1 MIPPMFIGFFIAAVI
16 RGSAFFRYLSLP
28 TVRLASAA
36 NLPTECS
43 TALTLFLVNSW
54 TALAVLSEMHKKTKT
69 INNNEL
75 IITVLVGS
83 IPKII
88 NSTIFYFAPVAISV
102 LGLYAGGLYLCLDI
116 SANLFVAL
124 IGIFFG
130 RLMLTGNASKPV
142 EDYKQDSEKIN
153 ITKIKNG
160 LKESLHSSVRIV
172 KILIPTVF
180 ITQLIANYL
189 LVKPIIQEYSS
200 VLGSIGFPS
209 SSLIVLF
216 ASLVSQSAAIV
227 SSGTLLNGGE
237 VSIKACLM
245 LLFIARILHL
255 GIGFLK
261 GDIPINVSYFGG
273 KIGLKVAVYQY
284 VLIAI
289 AYSLVILFI
298 YIHL

>member
-16 RGSAFFRYLSLP
+16 RGSPYFRYLSLP

-43 TALTLFLVNSW
+43 TALTLFLVNNW
-54 TALAVLSEMHKKTKT
+54 TALAVLSELHKKKKT

-83 IPKII
+83 IPRTI

-130 RLMLTGNASKPV
+130 RFVLSGTASKMI
-142 EDYKQDSEKIN
+142 EEKQDSEKIN
-153 ITKIKNG
+153 TTKIKNS
-160 LKESLHSSVRIV
+160 LKESLHSSVRII

-180 ITQLIANYL
+180 ITQLITNYI

-237 VSIKACLM
+237 VSIKTCLM

-255 GIGFLK
+255 GIGCLK
-261 GDIPINVSYFGG
+261 GDIPINLSYFGG
-273 KIGLKVAVYQY
+273 TTGLKVALYQY

-289 AYSLVILFI
+289 AYSLIIVFI
-298 YIHL
+298 YIQL